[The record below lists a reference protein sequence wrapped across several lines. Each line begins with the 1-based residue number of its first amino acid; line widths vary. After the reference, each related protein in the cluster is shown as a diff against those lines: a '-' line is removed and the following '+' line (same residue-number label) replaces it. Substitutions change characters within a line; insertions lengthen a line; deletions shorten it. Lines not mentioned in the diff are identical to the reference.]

1 MKLLSKKAKRAI
13 FLSVGII
20 AITFN
25 TGFAQDQHKI
35 DSLRQVIADI
45 EKQCTEPCA
54 ADTIRMNAYNAWYEE
69 ISMQMPD
76 SAQELEFIVEKIA
89 LRLLETKLSEQ
100 LDKTAKKYLADAIKN
115 IAYFYDTQGN
125 MPKALEYYNKSL
137 NIYNELE
144 YKKGIA
150 LSFNKIGLIYDHQG
164 DKTKALEYHNKSL
177 NIYNELEHKIG
188 IAASFN
194 NIGSTYEDQGDMPK
208 ALEYYNKS
216 LKIRKEIG
224 AKKGI
229 AQSFNNIG
237 SVYSIQG
244 NIPKALEYFNKSLN
258 IRKEI
263 GDKEG
268 IAMAFNHIG
277 VIYRNQGDMPKTLE
291 YFNKSLNIKKEIGDK
306 EGIAISFNNI
316 GIIYKDQGDMPKAL
330 EYYNKSLYIFNE
342 LEYKKGIAISFNNI
356 GIIYKDQGDMPKALE
371 YFNKSLNIGKEIG
384 DKKGIA
390 TSFNNIG
397 YIYSIQGNIPKAL
410 EYYNKSLNI
419 KKEIGDKKGIA
430 VSLYNLGKI
439 SLANNNIAELE
450 KYAQKTYKVSKEL
463 GSPEKIK
470 NAASLMTALSI
481 KQNNYTM
488 ADSFA
493 IEVID
498 IDNKGILLNFA
509 TLAEKGQEK
518 YFKTVAEDYMNFNSY
533 SLIRKQNNPAIVDYV
548 YNNTVRNKGLLL
560 KSSTAMRN
568 VVLNSKDTV
577 LIDNYYKWIHLKKKI
592 AKLNSKGKDATE
604 IEEQA
609 NEYEKELVKSSQMF
623 SDFKQLQNMS
633 WRVVQKALKANEVAV
648 EFVHFKL
655 KDMKEFEWT
664 DTIMYC
670 ALVVAK
676 NSNHPEMIPLFREK
690 QLEEIIGKSG
700 SNNYNYINSVYGKNT
715 EVNTELYNLIWKPMA
730 ESLKGAGKVFIS
742 PTGLLHKISFSAIA
756 KEQNIYLCDV
766 YDIEVK
772 SSTGKIT
779 ENRSA
784 SFGGDFKQATA
795 TLFGGIT
802 YDTDSTESNIWTYLE
817 GTKTE
822 TEKIEKILEKKLG
835 KLNYFSNTTAT
846 EEEFKKM
853 ASNSTILHIAT
864 HGFFYPDPAE
874 IQKEIAENVEYGE
887 VSFRGGSRGFGVNS
901 FVKNRNPLMRSGLVF
916 YGANDVWSK
925 QNEGSNDDGVLTA
938 QEVAN
943 IDMRKTDLV
952 VMSACETG
960 LGDIKGSEGVYGLQ
974 RAFKMAGVDFI
985 IMSLWQVPDKE
996 TEEFM
1001 TLFYKKLLK
1010 QKDIKQ
1016 AFVTTQTKMRK
1027 KYDPYFWAAFVLI
1040 E

>member
-1 MKLLSKKAKRAI
+1 
-13 FLSVGII
+13 
-20 AITFN
+20 
-25 TGFAQDQHKI
+25 
-35 DSLRQVIADI
+35 
-45 EKQCTEPCA
+45 
-54 ADTIRMNAYNAWYEE
+54 
-69 ISMQMPD
+69 
-76 SAQELEFIVEKIA
+76 
-89 LRLLETKLSEQ
+89 
-100 LDKTAKKYLADAIKN
+100 
-115 IAYFYDTQGN
+115 
-125 MPKALEYYNKSL
+125 
-137 NIYNELE
+137 
-144 YKKGIA
+144 
-150 LSFNKIGLIYDHQG
+150 
-164 DKTKALEYHNKSL
+164 
-177 NIYNELEHKIG
+177 
-188 IAASFN
+188 
-194 NIGSTYEDQGDMPK
+194 
-208 ALEYYNKS
+208 
-216 LKIRKEIG
+216 
-224 AKKGI
+224 
-229 AQSFNNIG
+229 
-237 SVYSIQG
+237 
-244 NIPKALEYFNKSLN
+244 
-258 IRKEI
+258 
-263 GDKEG
+263 
-268 IAMAFNHIG
+268 
-277 VIYRNQGDMPKTLE
+277 
-291 YFNKSLNIKKEIGDK
+291 
-306 EGIAISFNNI
+306 
-316 GIIYKDQGDMPKAL
+316 
-330 EYYNKSLYIFNE
+330 
-342 LEYKKGIAISFNNI
+342 
-356 GIIYKDQGDMPKALE
+356 
-371 YFNKSLNIGKEIG
+371 
-384 DKKGIA
+384 
-390 TSFNNIG
+390 
-397 YIYSIQGNIPKAL
+397 
-410 EYYNKSLNI
+410 
-419 KKEIGDKKGIA
+419 
-430 VSLYNLGKI
+430 
-439 SLANNNIAELE
+439 
-450 KYAQKTYKVSKEL
+450 
-463 GSPEKIK
+463 
-470 NAASLMTALSI
+470 
-481 KQNNYTM
+481 M

-498 IDNKGILLNFA
+498 IDNKGILSNFA
-509 TLAEKGQEK
+509 TLSEKGQEK

-690 QLEEIIGKSG
+690 QLEEIIGKFG